1 LGTCLKTNSPG
12 ELLKAATH
20 GGPFLMIA
28 RIVVS
33 QALRGIEGVEP
44 ATEPRETKA
53 DRW

>member
-1 LGTCLKTNSPG
+1 M
-12 ELLKAATH
+12 KAATH

-53 DRW
+53 DRWKATRAKRKRVSSG